1 MLALPAEGCARA
13 IFALINYFMFTIAKP
28 IIENTLRE
36 IESAGLWK
44 TQRVISGRQ
53 GVEIV
58 ADGKKLLNFCANN
71 YLGLAGR
78 QELVDA
84 AHAALEQYGYGMSSV
99 RFICGTHASHRAL
112 EQEIAAFLGKED
124 AIIFTSCWDA
134 NEGLF
139 AALLTDQDAVIS
151 DALNH
156 ASLIDGIRLC
166 KAERQVFAHMDMSDL
181 EEKLKAT
188 QSKRIRCVVTD
199 GVFSMDGHIAP
210 LKDICAL
217 AEKYGAMVVVDDSH
231 ATGFMGKSGRGTH
244 EEAGVMDKVDIIT
257 TTFGKALG
265 GANGGCIAGPKELIA
280 LLHQR
285 ARTTLFTN
293 TLPVV
298 VAEVTR
304 FVLKFISAHPE
315 LRATLWD
322 NTRYFREKMVSA
334 GFTVPQSVHPI
345 VPIML
350 GDGKVANDMARD
362 MLEEGIYVIGFSYPV
377 VPMGK
382 ARIRVQIS
390 AAHTKE
396 QVDQL
401 VTAFQKLGAK
411 YGISNPKP

>member
-1 MLALPAEGCARA
+1 
-13 IFALINYFMFTIAKP
+13 MFTIAKP

-36 IESAGLWK
+36 IEGAGLWK

-58 ADGKKLLNFCANN
+58 ADGKVLLNFCANN

-78 QELVDA
+78 QELAEA
-84 AHAALEQYGYGMSSV
+84 AMGALEKYGYGMSSV

-139 AALLTDQDAVIS
+139 AALLTDEDAVIS

-166 KAERQVFAHMDMSDL
+166 KAERHVFAHMDMADL
-181 EEKLKAT
+181 EVKLQAT
-188 QSKRIRCVVTD
+188 QGKRIRCVVTD

-210 LKDICAL
+210 LKEICAL
-217 AEKYGAMVVVDDSH
+217 AEKYGALVVVDDSH
-231 ATGFMGKSGRGTH
+231 ATGFMGARGRGTH
-244 EEAGVMDKVDIIT
+244 EEAEVMDGVDAVT

-265 GANGGCIAGPKELIA
+265 GANGGCIAGPRELIS

-298 VAEVTR
+298 VSETTR
-304 FVLKFISAHPE
+304 FVLKFIDAHPE
-315 LRATLWD
+315 LRETLWD
-322 NTRYFREKMVSA
+322 NVRYFRGAMTQA
-334 GFTVPQSVHPI
+334 GFTVPDSVHPI

-390 AAHTKE
+390 AAHTRA
-396 QVDQL
+396 QIDQL
-401 VTAFQKLGAK
+401 VGAFVKLGQRYK
-411 YGISNPKP
+411 MI